1 MRHENLFSSNMW
13 TKVKL
18 PPLNIWKADV
28 SSVSP
33 SSERMTKGNARKV
46 SFPNRLRWSIRP
58 LSTRLIKP
66 NFYEETTSLSLPA

>member
-1 MRHENLFSSNMW
+1 MRHENLVLSNMW

-46 SFPNRLRWSIRP
+46 SFPNR
-58 LSTRLIKP
+58 
-66 NFYEETTSLSLPA
+66 